1 MSLMK
6 KIIIFGLIIL
16 GAILIVLYICFRNSK
31 PDNIYKKTYEE
42 CNGVGLGYKGMC
54 YGNLAVKKNDIS
66 ICEKNIA
73 DDFDKKKC
81 IEEFN
86 NSKK

>member
-1 MSLMK
+1 MK

-16 GAILIVLYICFRNSK
+16 VAISVTAYVRFHNSK
-31 PDNIYKKTYEE
+31 PGNIYKKTYEE